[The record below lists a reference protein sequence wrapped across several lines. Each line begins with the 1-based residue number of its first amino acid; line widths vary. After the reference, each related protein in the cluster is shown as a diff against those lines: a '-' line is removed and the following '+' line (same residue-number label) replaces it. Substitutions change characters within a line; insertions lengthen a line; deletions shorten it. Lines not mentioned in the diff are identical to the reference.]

1 MKISVIVPAYNSEAF
16 LRETLDCLINQT
28 LKDIQII
35 VVNDGSTD
43 STADIIEEYAA
54 KHPNILPVYQEN
66 AGVSAARNNG
76 IERSEGKYTMFLDS
90 DDLITEDTLENVF
103 AALEKANADMAVFR
117 VMRFGFGGEE
127 YNPIVEALA
136 KESEINCFD
145 KRLLW
150 NFLVANKC
158 YRTDMLK
165 NSGVRF
171 PALKYSEDGAFLM
184 QFIYKARPKITGVY
198 SAVLKYRRHTPSE
211 GLSVS
216 QRVNLSLAKDFTQAH
231 AIVYRAAQ
239 EALGNSKP
247 DYLQEIIYKNYFALI
262 TEFYRL
268 LWNGDDE
275 TLAFIGKQSDEL
287 KAKMTP
293 ETLKK
298 CQNAVRD
305 IGEPLFSKAEIAE
318 NPIVS
323 VIVKNCSEEFLS
335 ALYSQSMPVFE
346 LIVPQSANAPEREN
360 VTVLPDKG
368 FSKEAKKRAKGT
380 VKIFL
385 SGKIALDL
393 RFLKIVSMLKKS
405 RKFGAFPDFM
415 IKLGALLFLKIKR

>member
-76 IERSEGKYTMFLDS
+76 IARSEGKYTMFLDS

-103 AALEKANADMAVFR
+103 AALEETNADMAVFR

-216 QRVNLSLAKDFTQAH
+216 QRVNLSLAEDFTQAH

-239 EALGNSKP
+239 EALGSSKP

-287 KAKMTP
+287 KAKMAP

-305 IGEPLFSKAEIAE
+305 IGKPLFSKAEIAE

-368 FSKEAKKRAKGT
+368 FSKAAKKRAKGA

-385 SGKIALDL
+385 SGKKALDL

>member
-35 VVNDGSTD
+35 IINDGSTD
-43 STADIIEEYAA
+43 STADIIAEYSAR
-54 KHPNILPVYQEN
+54 HPQILPVYQEN

-76 IERSEGKYTMFLDS
+76 IKHSAGKYTMFLDS
-90 DDLITEDTLENVF
+90 DDLLSGDALENVYD
-103 AALEKANADMAVFR
+103 ALEETGADMAVFR

-127 YNPIVEALA
+127 YNPIVEALT
-136 KESEINCFD
+136 KEKYIDCFD

-158 YRTDMLK
+158 YRTDMLTE
-165 NSGVRF
+165 SGVRF

-184 QFIYKARPKITGVY
+184 QLIYKTRPKITGV
-198 SAVLKYRRHTPSE
+198 SAAVLKYRRHTPSE

-216 QRVNLSLAKDFTQAH
+216 QRVSLPLAEDFSQAH
-231 AIVYRAAQ
+231 EIIYNAAL
-239 EALGNSKP
+239 EALGASKP

-268 LWNGDDE
+268 LWNGDDK
-275 TLAFIGKQSDEL
+275 TLAFIGQKSDEL
-287 KAKMTP
+287 KAKMSP

-298 CQNAVRD
+298 CQNAVKD
-305 IGEPLFSKAEIAE
+305 IGEPVFSKLQISEKPVVSIIA
-318 NPIVS
+318 
-323 VIVKNCSEEFLS
+323 KNCSEEFLTS
-335 ALYSQSMPVFE
+335 LYSQTMPVFE
-346 LIVPQSANAPEREN
+346 LIVPAEANAPKREN
-360 VTVLPDKG
+360 VTVLPCKG
-368 FSKEAKKRAKGT
+368 FTKEAKKRAKGLV
-380 VKIFL
+380 VKL
-385 SGKIALDL
+385 SGKKALDL
-393 RFLKIVSMLKKS
+393 RFLKIVSLLKKS
-405 RKFGAFPDFM
+405 HKFGVFPGFM